1 MKLPVAMLAVA
12 LIVAAPPAAMAGG
25 SQAPPATGHGKKHHR
40 HHHPAP
46 TPIPPI
52 VVPPVV
58 TPPVVTPEPTPP
70 QVDALSF
77 CVSTT
82 EGWTYVQLT
91 AGAMDPGTYW
101 RSLYDG
107 GAVAV
112 VAGRYVMFVPKG
124 DAGISLAKIVSG
136 IGSTC

>member
-1 MKLPVAMLAVA
+1 MLAVA
-12 LIVAAPPAAMAGG
+12 LIVAAPPAATAGNHPG
-25 SQAPPATGHGKKHHR
+25 HGHGKKHHR

-46 TPIPPI
+46 GPTPTPPI

-58 TPPVVTPEPTPP
+58 TPPVVAPP
-70 QVDALSF
+70 QVDAVSF

-107 GAVAV
+107 GAVAL

-124 DAGISLAKIVSG
+124 DAGISLAKIVPG

>member
-1 MKLPVAMLAVA
+1 MKLPIAMLAVA
-12 LIVAAPPAAMAGG
+12 LIVAAPPAATAGNPG
-25 SQAPPATGHGKKHHR
+25 HGHGKKHHR
-40 HHHPAP
+40 HHHPQP
-46 TPIPPI
+46 PVVTPPI
-52 VVPPVV
+52 VIPPVV
-58 TPPVVTPEPTPP
+58 TPPVVAPP
-70 QVDALSF
+70 QVDAVNF

-107 GAVAV
+107 GAVAL

-124 DAGISLAKIVSG
+124 DAGISLAKIVPG